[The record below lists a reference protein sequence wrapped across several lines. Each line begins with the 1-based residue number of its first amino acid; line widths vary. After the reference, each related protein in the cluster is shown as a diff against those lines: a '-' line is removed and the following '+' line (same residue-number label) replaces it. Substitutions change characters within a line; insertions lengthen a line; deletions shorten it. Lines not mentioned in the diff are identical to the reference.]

1 MLGAPP
7 DSGFNRL
14 AWALPYGLG
23 VAGAGALAFTAWRIS
38 KRGKGETDG
47 SGDGT
52 GAPGAPSSNP
62 KVREGLE
69 DRLDDELSRLD
80 S

>member
-23 VAGAGALAFTAWRIS
+23 LAGAGVLAFTAWRFS
-38 KRGKGETDG
+38 HETQE
-47 SGDGT
+47 
-52 GAPGAPSSNP
+52 P
-62 KVREGLE
+62 R
-69 DRLDDELSRLD
+69 R
-80 S
+80 